1 MQTRELKLKQLHKTI
16 DVLWHGVSST
26 KEGDYPKIVNLYKEV
41 LKLNPND
48 RDAWENMIWLM
59 WSLAI
64 NKKDTVWLFEAE
76 KFAKMYLSINL
87 KQFFTDEELKNAKQ

>member
-64 NKKDTVWLFEAE
+64 NKKDTVWL
-76 KFAKMYLSINL
+76 
-87 KQFFTDEELKNAKQ
+87 